1 MEVDLTVV
9 PDELEDGD
17 VEATGEGHPVL
28 SHADGVVLDVG
39 TTLETEKENLVWS
52 FPVLSYNILQPGFL
66 ENLGTLGK
74 LREFSKPDY
83 G

>member
-28 SHADGVVLDVG
+28 SHADGIVFDVG
-39 TTLETEKENLVWS
+39 TTLEQRRRS
-52 FPVLSYNILQPGFL
+52 
-66 ENLGTLGK
+66 
-74 LREFSKPDY
+74 
-83 G
+83 